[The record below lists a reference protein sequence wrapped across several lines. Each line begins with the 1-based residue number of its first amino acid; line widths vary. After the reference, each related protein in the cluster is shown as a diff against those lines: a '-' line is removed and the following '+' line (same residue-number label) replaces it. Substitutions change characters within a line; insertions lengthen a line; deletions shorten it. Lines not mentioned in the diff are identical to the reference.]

1 MILYHKDMEPS
12 YLSRPA
18 FLVHLSR
25 TKFNTYKSWLLC
37 ASVQRC
43 LSRPRH
49 SSAVIPLSP
58 HSVSKRCV
66 LTRNP
71 AHL

>member
-1 MILYHKDMEPS
+1 MILYHKDLGTG
-12 YLSRPA
+12 YLLRPA

-25 TKFNTYKSWLLC
+25 TKFNTYKPRLLC
-37 ASVQRC
+37 VSAQRR

-49 SSAVIPLSP
+49 SSVAIPLSS

>member
-1 MILYHKDMEPS
+1 MILYHKDMGPG

-25 TKFNTYKSWLLC
+25 TKFNTYKSQLL
-37 ASVQRC
+37 SVSAQRC
-43 LSRPRH
+43 LSRARH
-49 SSAVIPLSP
+49 SSAAIPLSP